1 MVVFESVPE
10 RTKPTP
16 GTRGQLKSEAE
27 VVVIPEYG
35 FFDVLQVCGRRRLE
49 GAVGRKGNGG
59 MDVFLDRGLSLYR
72 LLGLAVLVIC
82 HAAQSPPSVAD
93 AWMHTA
99 LLDEWK
105 LV

>member
-1 MVVFESVPE
+1 LVVFESVPE

-16 GTRGQLKSEAE
+16 GTRGQLESEAE
-27 VVVIPEYG
+27 VVLVSEHG

-49 GAVGRKGNGG
+49 GAVGRKGNCG
-59 MDVFLDRGLSLYR
+59 MDVLLDTGSCLYR

-93 AWMHTA
+93 AWVDTA